1 MPGKS
6 DPNSEGSVPP
16 NRTAAAFALLLSA
29 TLAAAST
36 PAGAQVMDDMPLV
49 ARRTIDVGVAYST
62 DRWSRYWE
70 GTLERTNQNI
80 GKLTTESVALVAGY
94 GVTDRFDVMASLP
107 YVRTT
112 ASQGTL
118 HQMSGVQDFMLTG
131 RYRILRTPFTSRA
144 MFNAT
149 VVGAVGAPASNYTPD
164 YLPLSI
170 GSASRRATGR
180 MVIGVQSNEWWF
192 VNGSAGYTWRAN
204 VHLDRTAYF
213 TQDQLYLT
221 NEVEM
226 PDVAD
231 YSLSAGYRAG
241 RLCIPFFVTQQRT
254 RGGGDIRRQD
264 MPFVSNRMDF
274 VKAGASVM
282 YTLPVAQPVAIQLGA
297 MRTLSGRNVG
307 NSETYTAGVS
317 YAIHR

>member
-1 MPGKS
+1 M
-6 DPNSEGSVPP
+6 PP
-16 NRTAAAFALLLSA
+16 NRTAAAVALVLSTAVGA
-29 TLAAAST
+29 TAAR
-36 PAGAQVMDDMPLV
+36 AQVMDDMPLV
-49 ARRTIDVGVAYST
+49 ARRTIDVGVVYST

-80 GKLTTESVALVAGY
+80 GKLTTENVAFMAAY
-94 GVTDRFDVMASLP
+94 GVTDRFDVSAMLP

-131 RYRILRTPFTSRA
+131 RYRVLRTPFTSRA
-144 MFNAT
+144 LFNAT
-149 VVGAVGAPASNYTPD
+149 VVGAIGAPASSDTPD

-170 GSASRRATGR
+170 GSASRRATAR
-180 MVIGVQSNEWWF
+180 LVLGVQSNEWWF

-204 VHLDRTAYF
+204 VHLDRSAYF
-213 TQDQLYLT
+213 TQNQLYLT

-231 YSLSAGYRAG
+231 YALSAGYRAG
-241 RLCIPFFVTQQRT
+241 RLCIPVFVTQQRT

-264 MPFVSNRMDF
+264 MPFVSNRMNYSRI
-274 VKAGASVM
+274 GAAVQYWLPKSRALSLKLEANT
-282 YTLPVAQPVAIQLGA
+282 TLD
-297 MRTLSGRNVG
+297 GRNVG
-307 NSETYTAGVS
+307 ESTTLAASAFYIFGF
-317 YAIHR
+317 